1 MKPMPSN
8 WRGKQDR
15 MMSALM
21 GDIVAG
27 RGFQRLDALRASLP
41 AQTLSSDTLKGGE

>member
-21 GDIVAG
+21 GDILDTG
-27 RGFQRLDALRASLP
+27 QKGFARLDALRAAKDALP
-41 AQTLSSDTLKGGE
+41 TPSKGE